1 MKTNIL
7 NKPGMLTD
15 EDRKQ
20 PLEHGC
26 NHFSFKTNLDLTE
39 PIEVFPYGGVEG
51 GTVKTVDQYSQD
63 VASFICWWTNFVMKD
78 LNGFSGFSHVKF
90 KLIGFTLQQ

>member
-1 MKTNIL
+1 MKEINIL
-7 NKPGMLTD
+7 NKYGMLTD

-26 NHFSFKTNLDLTE
+26 SYFTFKTCIDLSKPVKVIPFGSGGKM
-39 PIEVFPYGGVEG
+39 PI
-51 GTVKTVDQYSQD
+51 DWYSQD
-63 VASFICWWTNFVMKD
+63 LASFICWWTHFVQKD

-90 KLIGFTLQQ
+90 EFVGFEVV